1 MKEVLERYEYLMV
14 YRLMD
19 GRGLE
24 ADDVREMLDGYYK
37 LRKAVEEGSGRFVNR
52 PYEGA
57 ENGGPSETP
66 HPSAAPTPSP
76 QGEGQDAMARPEQEP
91 PKMTGQGAKIKNE
104 ALTMYDQLRRAGVT
118 RADILEAG
126 QGSFGETELDLMV
139 NRRKVDFTFWQ
150 AFHEALTELATRL

>member
-24 ADDVREMLDGYYK
+24 LDADMVRSMLDGYYK
-37 LRKAVEEGSGRFVNR
+37 LRKAVEEDWIPAKPRIM
-52 PYEGA
+52 PPDPA
-57 ENGGPSETP
+57 PAKKPET
-66 HPSAAPTPSP
+66 
-76 QGEGQDAMARPEQEP
+76 EP
-91 PKMTGQGAKIKNE
+91 PKMSGQGAKLKND

-118 RADILEAG
+118 RQEILDAG

>member
-24 ADDVREMLDGYYK
+24 AEDVRELLDGYYK

-57 ENGGPSETP
+57 QTDGPSGTP
-66 HPSAAPTPSP
+66 APAEGSGTASDAAAAPSP
-76 QGEGQDAMARPEQEP
+76 QTKDKKPEPEKTPKKARKREPETAP
-91 PKMTGQGAKIKNE
+91 NGG
-104 ALTMYDQLRRAGVT
+104 RG
-118 RADILEAG
+118 
-126 QGSFGETELDLMV
+126 
-139 NRRKVDFTFWQ
+139 
-150 AFHEALTELATRL
+150 

>member
-37 LRKAVEEGSGRFVNR
+37 LRKAVEEERIATNT
-52 PYEGA
+52 PPDPA
-57 ENGGPSETP
+57 PAKKPET
-66 HPSAAPTPSP
+66 
-76 QGEGQDAMARPEQEP
+76 EP
-91 PKMTGQGAKIKNE
+91 PKMSGQGAKLKNE

-118 RADILEAG
+118 RQEILDAG
-126 QGSFGETELDLMV
+126 QGSFGESELDLMV

-150 AFHEALTELATRL
+150 AFHEALSELAAKL